1 MKIMPHKNIPINSSR
16 QPYFSME
23 SNYETEV
30 VCKYSNLKLN
40 QGNNIS
46 AFSLLHD
53 LYEYD
58 HLQPVEQCAM
68 DIHGVVVYE
77 TQDHIKIYTDPFNTI
92 PIFYCE
98 SDSIYLSSDILSCL
112 NFGNNKQVDLAG
124 FWELIKYGIC
134 IGSRTLY
141 KSIKQIPAASCLII
155 NKNNHSYNIDKY
167 WDYFVP
173 VNSDLSTMNE
183 AVQRLDI
190 IFMEIF
196 KKIISGDYY
205 DNYVMGLSGGL
216 DSRLS
221 INYLSRY
228 LDSDNLHLFTFGADK
243 RTLEYEYAMQIAV
256 LLGVKPP
263 KFCKI
268 SDSTYFDSLN
278 NLSKQTAGHIN
289 FMHGHISK
297 CLLMSDFDIVNTCQ
311 ISNYFSD
318 AIFGWCCIS
327 PAEDIDVG
335 FERFKNEV
343 LVDKTIPMRVRD
355 EIVDDLTSV
364 FSKCNDKLT
373 DHNYSTFFEYFYM
386 SEKNTKFHS
395 YLTFNQSRIM
405 PVISP
410 FTDINLVKFML
421 SVPINYRRGKDVIDE
436 LLNSVSKFSGESVGD
451 ISSRDFNRATNKLG
465 WHTPRGSKFKLI
477 NRINVIFDIISSG
490 KIRLNNVELTE
501 DFQGAYHR
509 NFRASMND
517 AVDYLSDHNVLNTS
531 VARKRFKPLRIR
543 PNGIGENMQ
552 LLSIV
557 EAMRS
562 EDN

>member
-1 MKIMPHKNIPINSSR
+1 VKILPHINLSINSTR
-16 QPYFSME
+16 QSYFSME
-23 SNYETEV
+23 INYETEV
-30 VCKYSNLKLN
+30 VCQYSNLKLS
-40 QGNNIS
+40 QGNKIS
-46 AFSLLHD
+46 VFSLLHD

-58 HLQPVEQCAM
+58 HVQPVEHCAM
-68 DIHGVVVYE
+68 HTHGVVVYE
-77 TQDHIKIYTDPFNTI
+77 TEEHIKIYTDPFNTI

-98 SDSIYLSSDILSCL
+98 HEGIFLSSDILSCL
-112 NFGNNKQVDLAG
+112 NTANNKQVDLAG

-141 KSIKQIPAASCLII
+141 KSIKQIPGASCLII
-155 NKNNHSYNIDKY
+155 NKNNHSYNIFNY
-167 WDYFVP
+167 WDYCVP
-173 VNSDLSTMNE
+173 VKSDLSSMNE
-183 AVQRLDI
+183 TVQRLDKI
-190 IFMEIF
+190 LMEIF
-196 KKIISGDYY
+196 NKIISGDYY

-221 INYLSRY
+221 MNYLFKY
-228 LDSDNLHLFTFGADK
+228 LDSDNLHLFTFGNDK
-243 RTLEYEYAMQIAV
+243 RTLEYEYAKQIAV
-256 LLGVKPP
+256 LSGAKPP
-263 KFCKI
+263 IFCKI

-297 CLLMSDFDIVNTCQ
+297 CLSMKDYDILNTCQ
-311 ISNYFSD
+311 ISNYFIDS
-318 AIFGWCCIS
+318 FNGWSCVS
-327 PAEDIDVG
+327 PAEDIVVG
-335 FERFKNEV
+335 FEQFKNEV

-364 FSKCNDKLT
+364 FLKCNDKLT
-373 DHNYSTFFEYFYM
+373 NHNYSTFFEYFYM

-395 YLTFNQSRIM
+395 YLMFNQSRIM
-405 PVISP
+405 PLIAP

-421 SVPINYRRGKDVIDE
+421 SVPINYKRGKYVIDE
-436 LLNSVSKFSGESVGD
+436 LLNSVSIFSGESVGD
-451 ISSRDFNRATNKLG
+451 TSSHTLEKLG
-465 WHTPRGSKFKLI
+465 WLTPRGSKFKLI
-477 NRINVIFDIISSG
+477 NRINVIVDIISSG

-501 DFQGAYHR
+501 DIQGAYHR
-509 NFRASMND
+509 NFRALIND

-543 PNGIGENMQ
+543 PAGIGENLQ

-562 EDN
+562 QDN

>member
-1 MKIMPHKNIPINSSR
+1 MPHKNIPINSSR

-30 VCKYSNLKLN
+30 VCRYSNLKLN

-46 AFSLLHD
+46 VFSLLHD

-58 HLQPVEQCAM
+58 HVQPVEHCAM

-112 NFGNNKQVDLAG
+112 NFVNNKQVDLAG

-167 WDYFVP
+167 WYYFVP

-183 AVQRLDI
+183 AVQGLDKI
-190 IFMEIF
+190 LMEIF
-196 KKIISGDYY
+196 NKIISGDHYL
-205 DNYVMGLSGGL
+205 NYVMGLSGGL

-221 INYLSRY
+221 MNYLSKY
-228 LDSDNLHLFTFGADK
+228 LDSDKLHPLTFGSDK
-243 RTLEYEYAMQIAV
+243 STLEYEYAKQIAF
-256 LLGVKPP
+256 LSGVKPP
-263 KFCKI
+263 KFCNI

-297 CLLMSDFDIVNTCQ
+297 CLLMNDFDLLNACQ

-318 AIFGWCCIS
+318 AIFGYNCVS
-327 PAEDIDVG
+327 PTEGIDVG

-343 LVDKTIPMRVRD
+343 MVDKTIPMRIRD
-355 EIVDDLTSV
+355 EIVDDLNSV
-364 FSKCNDKLT
+364 FVKCDNKLT
-373 DHNYSTFFEYFYM
+373 THNYSTFSEYFYM
-386 SEKNTKFHS
+386 SEKNTKFHA
-395 YLTFNQSRIM
+395 YLMFNQSRIM

-410 FTDINLVKFML
+410 FTDMKLVKYML
-421 SVPINYRRGKDVIDE
+421 SVPTQYRRGKDILDK
-436 LLNSVSKFSGESVGD
+436 LLNSVSIFSGKSVGD
-451 ISSRDFNRATNKLG
+451 ISSRDFNRSTNKLD
-465 WHTPRGSKFKLI
+465 WQTPRGRKFKLI

-501 DFQGAYHR
+501 DIQGAYHR
-509 NFRASMND
+509 NFRALMND
-517 AVDYLSDHNVLNTS
+517 AVDYLSNHNVLNTS

-562 EDN
+562 QDN